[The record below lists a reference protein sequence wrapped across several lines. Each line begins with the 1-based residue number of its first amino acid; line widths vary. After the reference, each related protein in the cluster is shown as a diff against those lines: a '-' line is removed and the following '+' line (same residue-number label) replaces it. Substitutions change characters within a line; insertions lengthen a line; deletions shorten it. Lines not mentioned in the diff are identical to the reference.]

1 MCSAQLFF
9 HLRRFSGCSLTQGG
23 AELQYTTTL
32 CGEKVKKE
40 GVRGGDNSYFEVP
53 PPPTFPP
60 SSPLSSGLLLLL
72 PMNTKSIGSA
82 FLFSGSGFQTRGRA
96 AIDASMNG
104 WKEKD
109 LLIFEKISLFL

>member
-1 MCSAQLFF
+1 MGVVS
-9 HLRRFSGCSLTQGG
+9 LREEQS
-23 AELQYTTTL
+23 YYTTL

-40 GVRGGDNSYFEVP
+40 GVRGEGDNSYFEVP

-60 SSPLSSGLLLLL
+60 SSPLSSGLLL

-109 LLIFEKISLFL
+109 LLIFEKISLFS

>member
-9 HLRRFSGCSLTQGG
+9 HLRRFSGCSLIQGG
-23 AELQYTTTL
+23 AELL
-32 CGEKVKKE
+32 CKRESKKRRGE
-40 GVRGGDNSYFEVP
+40 GGDNSYVKVP
-53 PPPTFPP
+53 PPPTIPP
-60 SSPLSSGLLLLL
+60 SIPLSSGLLLLL

-109 LLIFEKISLFL
+109 LLIFEKISLFLLV

>member
-23 AELQYTTTL
+23 AELLYYSMWRESKKRR
-32 CGEKVKKE
+32 GE
-40 GVRGGDNSYFEVP
+40 GGDNSYFEVP
-53 PPPTFPP
+53 PPPTIPP
-60 SSPLSSGLLLLL
+60 SIPLSSGLLLL